1 MSDLVKIDMDEPLI
15 PDDWNYEKSV
25 EKVKV
30 LIYKWIN
37 LTEELAN
44 ELLKARKILSIKPED
59 RERTSIGTFVP
70 VDKNW
75 NAYCKDIGHPKRV
88 VNRWLAR
95 YLLTTSIK
103 NLSPPKGIS
112 QVIYADPPWNYS
124 NTGFDQSARQQYQT
138 IPTLDLCQPEIWLK
152 LPIKKILQDRSV
164 LFLWVTYPF
173 AKEGFQICEAWGFQ
187 YKAQMVWVK
196 NTTTGMG
203 WFVTPKHE
211 LLYIA
216 VRGQGLHPMIKPE
229 SVFYYETTGHSRKPE
244 KVYEMIESM
253 YTGPYIELFARTKR
267 EGWENW
273 GDKIE

>member
-1 MSDLVKIDMDEPLI
+1 METGLI
-15 PDDWNYEKSV
+15 KAEIAIPEIPKKWDYEESIN
-25 EKVKV
+25 KVKS

-37 LTEELAN
+37 LTEELAG
-44 ELLKARKILSIKPED
+44 ELLIARKIL
-59 RERTSIGTFVP
+59 TSQNIGRPKKDGTFVP
-70 VDKNW
+70 PFTW
-75 NAYCKDIGHPKRV
+75 SQYCIDIGHSRRV

-95 YLLTTSIK
+95 YILVTSIK
-103 NLSPPKGIS
+103 KLSPPKGIS

-124 NTGFDQSARQQYQT
+124 NTGFDQSAHQQYQT
-138 IPTLDLCQPEIWLK
+138 IPTLELCQPETWLK
-152 LPIKKILQDRSV
+152 LPIKEIIQDRSV

-173 AKEGFQICEAWGFQ
+173 AKEGFQVCEAWGFQ

-216 VRGQGLHPMIKPE
+216 TRGQELHPAIKPE

-244 KVYEMIESM
+244 QVYKMIESM
-253 YTGPYIELFARTKR
+253 YTGPYIELFARKAR
-267 EGWENW
+267 EGWDSW
-273 GDKIE
+273 GNELK